1 MSILARRNASSRA
14 SISASMVLKMRSMP
28 SASLGDTISVTCGS
42 DTIWAMVAPPM
53 QKNVTRSGVYIVAAE
68 HISAIKVVVLPRCLA
83 PTTMMLLRSAS
94 TACTTC
100 WDSSGMSITPTGNI
114 SPGF

>member
-1 MSILARRNASSRA
+1 MAMLRPMSTSTRKSVRR
-14 SISASMVLKMRSMP
+14 
-28 SASLGDTISVTCGS
+28 
-42 DTIWAMVAPPM
+42 
-53 QKNVTRSGVYIVAAE
+53 IVAAE

-100 WDSSGMSITPTGNI
+100 WDFSGMSITPTGNI